1 MTTIEM
7 TNKVKTIKEL
17 EALIAEAQQE
27 AEAIK
32 DEIKAEMTA
41 QGVEEIVVD
50 IFKVRY
56 KVVTSSRFDSK
67 SFKSK
72 YADLFNEYS
81 KTTESRRFS
90 IS

>member
-7 TNKVKTIKEL
+7 ANKVKTIKEL

-41 QGVEEIVVD
+41 QGVDEIAVD

>member
-41 QGVEEIVVD
+41 QGVDEIAVD